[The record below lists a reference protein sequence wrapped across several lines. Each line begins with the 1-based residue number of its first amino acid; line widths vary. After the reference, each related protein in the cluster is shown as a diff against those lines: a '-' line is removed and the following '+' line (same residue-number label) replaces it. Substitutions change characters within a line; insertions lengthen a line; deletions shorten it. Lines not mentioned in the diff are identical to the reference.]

1 MLPPRCTTAA
11 RKTGPYPRTYNQ
23 ARTNIRAARR
33 GDGSRTCA
41 ETFAVVTGF
50 LVALS
55 SNTWLLLWLV
65 GPTDDNWKAHILLFL
80 FYLSAMYLALLGNYL
95 EADPKVVETRHTVF
109 LFTFGAA
116 SVLLPAVYLTQSAFK
131 DIDRKDDVFEFYFF
145 GNPSTSFL
153 PWWVTEAV
161 NFFWFPQ
168 LFVVTAFTPPDKPL
182 KLRLELDA
190 DSDAESHTEPD
201 RHLLQAAGTDT
212 VTHAVTSL
220 DPRAN

>member
-55 SNTWLLLWLV
+55 SNTWLLLWLI
-65 GPTDDNWKAHILLFL
+65 GPPDGNWKVHTVLFL

-116 SVLLPAVYLTQSAFK
+116 TVLLPAVYLTQGAFK

-145 GNPSTSFL
+145 GNPSTSFM

-161 NFFWFPQ
+161 NFFWLAQ

-182 KLRLELDA
+182 KLTLDLDA

-201 RHLLQAAGTDT
+201 RRLL
-212 VTHAVTSL
+212 
-220 DPRAN
+220 